1 MASPYQIAGVRASLA
16 DLMQKSNLQQQQSQ
30 RATSKQMGEMQEKF
44 EDELEKLQ
52 SDAREKADRNKGILK
67 AIKIAGSIFGTPL
80 ISALTGAAVSGKKL
94 YDQKRG
100 AEMLLNKDMQE
111 RYGNTFLRR
120 GMKDFTR
127 MAEDAQISSGD
138 IARGAFGSGLSSM
151 LLSKLM
157 GADKDSSVYDRYK
170 EGRQASKLLKSE
182 EGVNLKE
189 NIINKFENVPEFDMT
204 KPVKVT
210 PSGSFSPSPI
220 SSSTKM
226 LENKLQEQLGFN
238 VSLKAAESSFPGIT
252 NILESITGGEGLK
265 TGMENLQSAIM
276 LPMLLQQLLGE

>member
-16 DLMQKSNLQQQQSQ
+16 DLMQKSNLQKQQSQ
-30 RATSKQMGEMQEKF
+30 RATSKQMGEMQETF
-44 EDELEKLQ
+44 EDEIEKLQ
-52 SDAREKADRNKGILK
+52 SDARKKAGRNKGILN

-80 ISALTGAAVSGKKL
+80 ISALTGAAVSGKTL

-100 AEMLLNKDMQE
+100 AEMLLNKDMQK

-127 MAEDAQISSGD
+127 MAEDAQVSSGD
-138 IARGAFGSGLSSM
+138 ITRGAFGSGLSSM

-189 NIINKFENVPEFDMT
+189 NIVNKFKNVPEFDMT
-204 KPVKVT
+204 MPVKVT
-210 PSGSFSPSPI
+210 PGGSFSPSPI

-252 NILESITGGEGLK
+252 NILESVTGGEGLK

>member
-52 SDAREKADRNKGILK
+52 SDARKKADRNKGILK

-100 AEMLLNKDMQE
+100 AEMLLNKDMQK

-127 MAEDAQISSGD
+127 MAEDAQVSSGD
-138 IARGAFGSGLSSM
+138 VLRGALGGGATGFLTNQLLSGGEVNPFQNIKKNINDLGGIQEIFAPQGRFGASGEFLPNPNFTDKLRGVFRGSEDILSSLLDSVKGGKEASM
-151 LLSKLM
+151 LS
-157 GADKDSSVYDRYK
+157 
-170 EGRQASKLLKSE
+170 
-182 EGVNLKE
+182 GV
-189 NIINKFENVPEFDMT
+189 
-204 KPVKVT
+204 
-210 PSGSFSPSPI
+210 
-220 SSSTKM
+220 
-226 LENKLQEQLGFN
+226 
-238 VSLKAAESSFPGIT
+238 
-252 NILESITGGEGLK
+252 
-265 TGMENLQSAIM
+265 ENLQSAMM
-276 LPMLLQQLLGE
+276 LPMLLQQLIGE

>member
-16 DLMQKSNLQQQQSQ
+16 DLMQKSDLQRQQSQ
-30 RATSKQMGEMQEKF
+30 RATSKQMGEMQETF
-44 EDELEKLQ
+44 EDELEALQAKARKKASKGAGFAKLL
-52 SDAREKADRNKGILK
+52 NLIGKG
-67 AIKIAGSIFGTPL
+67 FGPL
-80 ISALTGAAVSGKKL
+80 GSALTGAITSGYQMEQQKK
-94 YDQKRG
+94 G
-100 AEMLLNKDMQE
+100 AKMLLDKNMQE

-151 LLSKLM
+151 VLSKLM

-170 EGRQASKLLKSE
+170 EGREASKILKSD
-182 EGVNLKE
+182 
-189 NIINKFENVPEFDMT
+189 EF
-204 KPVKVT
+204 
-210 PSGSFSPSPI
+210 
-220 SSSTKM
+220 SSS
-226 LENKLQEQLGFN
+226 LENFTDYELNNGTTLGMQKQQN
-238 VSLKAAESSFPGIT
+238 VLNRLLNEKGFDNVDFLRASEVAKSSFPGIT
-252 NILESITGGEGLK
+252 NILESVTGGEGLK

>member
-52 SDAREKADRNKGILK
+52 SDARKKADRNTGILK

-151 LLSKLM
+151 VLSKLM
-157 GADKDSSVYDRYK
+157 GADKDSSVYGKYK
-170 EGRQASKLLKSE
+170 EGIQASKKLGDLTVEAEDQLMNQGLTEFSDKKITEQLSSLLKAK
-182 EGVNLKE
+182 NL
-189 NIINKFENVPEFDMT
+189 P
-204 KPVKVT
+204 PLKVLE
-210 PSGSFSPSPI
+210 
-220 SSSTKM
+220 SST
-226 LENKLQEQLGFN
+226 
-238 VSLKAAESSFPGIT
+238 PGIA
-252 NILESITGGEGLK
+252 NILESITGGKGLK

>member
-52 SDAREKADRNKGILK
+52 SDARKKADRNKGILK

-151 LLSKLM
+151 VLSKLM

-170 EGRQASKLLKSE
+170 EGREVSRIFKSGDFNEAMSGYTDYAINPNDISKGLTTGVSKQQNVLNRFLNEKGFDNVDFSKALK
-182 EGVNLKE
+182 
-189 NIINKFENVPEFDMT
+189 
-204 KPVKVT
+204 
-210 PSGSFSPSPI
+210 I
-220 SSSTKM
+220 S
-226 LENKLQEQLGFN
+226 
-238 VSLKAAESSFPGIT
+238 ESSFPGIT

>member
-30 RATSKQMGEMQEKF
+30 RATSKQMGEMQEVF
-44 EDELEKLQ
+44 EDEIEKLQ
-52 SDAREKADRNKGILK
+52 SDARKKGILN
-67 AIKIAGSIFGTPL
+67 AIKIAGSIFGTPI
-80 ISALTGAAVSGKKL
+80 ISALTGAAVSGKTL

-111 RYGNTFLRR
+111 RYGNTFLRG

-151 LLSKLM
+151 VLSKLM

-170 EGRQASKLLKSE
+170 EGREASKILKSD
-182 EGVNLKE
+182 
-189 NIINKFENVPEFDMT
+189 EF
-204 KPVKVT
+204 
-210 PSGSFSPSPI
+210 
-220 SSSTKM
+220 SSS
-226 LENKLQEQLGFN
+226 LENFTDYELNNGTTLGMQKQQN
-238 VSLKAAESSFPGIT
+238 VLNRLLNEKGFDNVDFLRASEVAKSSFPGIT
-252 NILESITGGEGLK
+252 NILESVTGGEGLK